1 MQSAAVAVAVETA
14 RTWTEQMAAAAAE
27 VVARLDKPEDLVH
40 PVKDPTAVMLA
51 RTHIRTAA
59 LVAVAQV
66 LRVRSA
72 MPERETVALVLPTLV
87 RCTRAAVAVEVVALV
102 LEVVAQAAA
111 VLVVT
116 ASEGLEPQD
125 LQTRVVAVAARVR
138 QIQT

>member
-14 RTWTEQMAAAAAE
+14 RTWMEPMAAAA
-27 VVARLDKPEDLVH
+27 VVVVERLDKPEDLVH
-40 PVKDPTAVMLA
+40 PVKDRTAVMLA
-51 RTHIRTAA
+51 RTHIHTAA

-66 LRVRSA
+66 LRVRSV

-87 RCTRAAVAVEVVALV
+87 RCTRAVVAAEVVALLV
-102 LEVVAQAAA
+102 EVVAQAAA

-116 ASEGLEPQD
+116 TSVALEPQE
-125 LQTRVVAVAARVR
+125 LQTRVAAVVAVVR